1 MEYFYSQS
9 FFSGIMPDF
18 ITERVQIRSIV
29 EENTLKVYHMTI
41 SEYVRQKL
49 KEYRLPQRDLADRA
63 GVGIRFVR
71 ELEAGKPTLRIDK
84 VNVVLDLF
92 GHRLGP
98 VPSNYGEE

>member
-1 MEYFYSQS
+1 MA
-9 FFSGIMPDF
+9 
-18 ITERVQIRSIV
+18 
-29 EENTLKVYHMTI
+29 I
-41 SEYVRQKL
+41 SEFVRQKR
-49 KEYRLPQRDLADRA
+49 KEYKLTQRDLADRA

-98 VPSNYGEE
+98 VPSKQEEE